1 MYFRDVYDH
10 LQRLNQAVESIR
22 DTATTATTVNLSMV
36 TLQENET
43 MKRLAHAGPVKTTM
57 IAASTA

>member
-1 MYFRDVYDH
+1 
-10 LQRLNQAVESIR
+10 LNQAVESIR